1 MIDDGSDDDGN
12 DLQVVAQLDFNVI
25 GQTNG
30 RAVLVT
36 RRRRQLNRLKH
47 RLVLTLAI
55 ELFGPVAPSGS
66 IRSSTTRPFVT
77 TEFLLP
83 LVKRRLRNAFNDT
96 ELGDRL
102 ARVFKSVK
110 PI

>member
-1 MIDDGSDDDGN
+1 MIDDGSDDDVN

-25 GQTNG
+25 GQPNG

-36 RRRRQLNRLKH
+36 RRRHQLDRFKR
-47 RLVLTLAI
+47 RLVFAPAI
-55 ELFGPVAPSGS
+55 GLFGPVAPSGS

-77 TEFLLP
+77 PELLLP
-83 LVKRRLRNAFNDT
+83 LVKRRLRNAFNDA

-102 ARVFKSVK
+102 ARGFKSVK